1 MRGNIRHLNKSE
13 NNDTATASSTFFSGL
28 YNDNLFRTGL
38 TNVENRRNSFF
49 NLLRMAIPDGYSGL
63 CQISRMEYF
72 SKSSTLDTWQGSEY
86 APLFSLWTPTWKKN
100 LYGPFYGWG
109 LTASSWLQPLQGGS
123 LLFTIKFPEIP
134 GTHFI
139 DLARMTAWVE
149 LGATQWHWK
158 RDSWIGNPATWPLG
172 HCSIKTFSM
181 YCCI

>member
-1 MRGNIRHLNKSE
+1 MLYITKKHWLYLVGNMLWGNSRGNIRHLNKSE

-86 APLFSLWTPTWKKN
+86 APLFFTLDTYMKKKPLRPLLWMGFN
-100 LYGPFYGWG
+100 RLF
-109 LTASSWLQPLQGGS
+109 LVTATS
-123 LLFTIKFPEIP
+123 
-134 GTHFI
+134 
-139 DLARMTAWVE
+139 R
-149 LGATQWHWK
+149 
-158 RDSWIGNPATWPLG
+158 R
-172 HCSIKTFSM
+172 
-181 YCCI
+181 